1 MKRHKLLVTLVVIL
15 VLVIMAAVERY
26 VESFKITDVQI
37 QRIEIENPLDSTYVD
52 KNLYIINVDYELNYS
67 YGLRFF
73 VHNFACT
80 RYTANGSVDTLKGV
94 IIEDSLR
101 QSLNKY
107 AKILNEYGSN
117 SYGEKQFNC
126 LQLAFPDDST
136 STRYID
142 AYEGW
147 DEIYR
152 VLQIGGPDLHSPNR
166 YCAFYIK
173 KNCPLPKYFK
183 LIFKEREIEVK
194 INNNPV
200 VCRVKEEYE

>member
-37 QRIEIENPLDSTYVD
+37 QRIEIENQNESTLED
-52 KNLYIINVDYELNYS
+52 KNLYIIDVDYELNYS

-80 RYTANGSVDTLKGV
+80 RYTANGSVDSLEKI

-101 QSLNKY
+101 RPLNRY
-107 AKILNEYGSN
+107 TEILNEYGGN
-117 SYGEKQFNC
+117 RYGN

-136 STRYID
+136 SIRYID

-166 YCAFYIK
+166 YCAFYIRK
-173 KNCPLPKYFK
+173 TCPLPKYLK

-200 VCRVKEEYE
+200 VCRITEGKDE